1 METVRALIINADDLG
16 YDPEV
21 SRGILESIRRGVVS
35 STTMMVNTP
44 NAQEAAEEAG
54 VLAVGLHFNLARYG
68 PVSPRFPS
76 DFLDR
81 GALSEDLAPQLPP
94 EVVREEALAQLDR
107 IEALLHRPATHV
119 DVHKHLHRHPHVLE
133 GLAAAALERQVP
145 VRSIDA
151 PMRERLSSLQVL
163 TPDHFIGD
171 AQAAPYWTLDRFRD
185 ALENLE
191 EGVTEL
197 MCHPGYSPST
207 LRSGYSHQREVEL
220 KTFTSE
226 EARALIERGNITIVD
241 YRALTRP

>member
-1 METVRALIINADDLG
+1 VRALIINADDLG

-21 SRGILESIRRGVVS
+21 TRGILESIRHGLVS

-44 NAQEAAEEAG
+44 NTQEAAEEVGA
-54 VLAVGLHFNLARYG
+54 LAVDLHFNLARYG

-81 GALSEDLAPQLPP
+81 GALSENLAPRLPA
-94 EVVREEALAQLDR
+94 EVVRNEALAQLDR

-119 DVHKHLHRHPHVLE
+119 DVHKHLHQNPQILE

-151 PMRERLSSLQVL
+151 QMRERLRSRQVL

-171 AQAAPYWTLDRFRD
+171 AKADPYWTLDRLRE
-185 ALENLE
+185 ALESLE
-191 EGVTEL
+191 EGITEL
-197 MCHPGYSPST
+197 MCHPGYSPT
-207 LRSGYSHQREVEL
+207 TVRSGYSHQREVEL
-220 KTFTSE
+220 KTFTSQ
-226 EARALIERGNITIVD
+226 EAQALLERGNITIVD
-241 YRALTRP
+241 YRALTRH

>member
-1 METVRALIINADDLG
+1 VRALIINADDLG

-35 STTMMVNTP
+35 STTLMVNTP
-44 NAQEAAEEAG
+44 NTQEAAQEAG
-54 VLAVGLHFNLARYG
+54 VLAVGLHFNLARYS

-107 IEALLHRPATHV
+107 IEALLHRPASHV

-151 PMRERLSSLQVL
+151 PMRERLRSLQVL

-191 EGVTEL
+191 EGITEL

-207 LRSGYSHQREVEL
+207 LRSSYSHQREVEL
-220 KTFTSE
+220 KTFTGE

-241 YRALTRP
+241 YRALIRP